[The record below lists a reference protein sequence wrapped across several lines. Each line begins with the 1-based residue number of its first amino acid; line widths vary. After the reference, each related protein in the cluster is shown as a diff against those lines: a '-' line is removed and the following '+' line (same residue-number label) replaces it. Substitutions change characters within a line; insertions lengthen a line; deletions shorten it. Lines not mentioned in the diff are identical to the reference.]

1 MGAESVLSNLGQAY
15 RRGRFEL
22 KNGEIQPHFAHSPKI
37 IRVSPRGAPACAQI
51 RLGWPHSG
59 LGGLSDGFAQQL
71 RASVQSSELKTLEG
85 AGPKS
90 VRVRC
95 AGPPGGGH
103 RVWPIQ
109 RRIKHR
115 LKSATK

>member
-37 IRVSPRGAPACAQI
+37 IRVSPRGAPACARI

-59 LGGLSDGFAQQL
+59 LGGLSDGFARQL
-71 RASVQSSELKTLEG
+71 RASLQSLELKTFGVPVLNQCG
-85 AGPKS
+85 LGVLGHPVAGTGF
-90 VRVRC
+90 
-95 AGPPGGGH
+95 GPFSGVSSIG
-103 RVWPIQ
+103 
-109 RRIKHR
+109 
-115 LKSATK
+115 